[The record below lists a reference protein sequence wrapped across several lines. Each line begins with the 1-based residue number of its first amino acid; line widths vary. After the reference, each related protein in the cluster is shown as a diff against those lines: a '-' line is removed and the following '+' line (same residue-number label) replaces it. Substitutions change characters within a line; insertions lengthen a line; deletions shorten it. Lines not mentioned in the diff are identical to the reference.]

1 MMKIIKGLLI
11 VFALSLIISCSEKRE
26 NDMKTND
33 QKNDNSK
40 VEIIAHRG
48 GSKLAPE
55 NTLAAY
61 KNAIK
66 LGVDMIEIDVHLS
79 KDGKIIVIHDEKI
92 DRTTNGKGTVKDMT
106 LAEIRKYDA
115 GGWFDEK
122 FKGEKIPTLDE
133 VMETLNGKVKLLIE
147 IKDGD
152 ELYPGLEK
160 KVVETIHKY
169 NAVDWVIVQSFNENS
184 VLRVRK
190 MDPSITTF
198 YLLGRN
204 FGDFYSNVA
213 KEVNAGDAV
222 IKKYDGIAPHYS
234 MLDSEK
240 VKIFHKAGFKV
251 FTWTV
256 DKPEDMKKIINMNV
270 DGIITNSPDKLK
282 EILNK

>member
-1 MMKIIKGLLI
+1 MKIVQGFLI
-11 VFALSLIISCSEKRE
+11 VIALSLVTSCSKNGG
-26 NDMKTND
+26 NDMQTSN
-33 QKNDNSK
+33 QKSDVGK
-40 VEIIAHRG
+40 IELIAHRG
-48 GSKLAPE
+48 GAKLAPE
-55 NTLAAY
+55 NTLAAF

-66 LGVDMIEIDVHLS
+66 IGVDMIEIDVHLT
-79 KDGKIIVIHDEKI
+79 KDGKVIVIHDEKI
-92 DRTTNGKGTVKDMT
+92 DRTTDGKGTIKDMT

-115 GGWFDEK
+115 GSWFDKK
-122 FKGEKIPTLDE
+122 FKGEKVPTLDE
-133 VMETLNGKVKLLIE
+133 VMETLKGKAKLLIE

-169 NAVDWVIVQSFNENS
+169 NANSWVIVQSFNENS

-190 MDPSITTF
+190 MDSSIPTF

-204 FGDFYSNVA
+204 FDDFYSNVA
-213 KEVNAGDAV
+213 KAVNSGNTV
-222 IKKYDGIAPHYS
+222 IKKYDGVAPHYS

-240 VKIFHKAGFKV
+240 VKTFHKAGFKV

-256 DKPEDMKKIINMNV
+256 DKPEDMKKIIDTGV
-270 DGIITNSPDKLK
+270 DGIITNVPDQLK

>member
-1 MMKIIKGLLI
+1 
-11 VFALSLIISCSEKRE
+11 
-26 NDMKTND
+26 MKTNVK
-33 QKNDNSK
+33 KNDNNK
-40 VEIIAHRG
+40 IEIIAHRG
-48 GSKLAPE
+48 GANLAPE
-55 NTLAAY
+55 NTLAAF

-92 DRTTNGKGTVKDMT
+92 NRTTNGKGTIKDMT
-106 LAEIRKYDA
+106 SAEIKKYDA
-115 GGWFDEK
+115 GSKFDKK
-122 FKGEKIPTLDE
+122 FKNEKIPTLDE

-169 NAVDWVIVQSFNENS
+169 NAVNWVIVQSFNENS

-204 FGDFYSNVA
+204 FNDFYSNVA
-213 KEVNAGDAV
+213 KEVNAGNAV

-234 MLDSEK
+234 MLSSEK
-240 VKIFHKAGFKV
+240 VKIFHKAGFKI

-256 DKPEDMKKIINMNV
+256 DKPKDMKKIINMNV